1 MLFALS
7 TPTNS
12 FSLIG
17 VEINTFPAF
26 LKPLGG
32 HLGDGEGSGFEIFR
46 GFLLFFLVGF
56 LTDFCFFFVTSLFF
70 FAFGVG
76 LLDALDALV
85 ILVDAKVD
93 DEKIRDSVS
102 AIPTLR

>member
-1 MLFALS
+1 
-7 TPTNS
+7 
-12 FSLIG
+12 
-17 VEINTFPAF
+17 
-26 LKPLGG
+26 
-32 HLGDGEGSGFEIFR
+32 
-46 GFLLFFLVGF
+46 LVDF

-70 FAFGVG
+70 AAFGVG
-76 LLDALDALV
+76 LLDALDALDALV

>member
-1 MLFALS
+1 M
-7 TPTNS
+7 
-12 FSLIG
+12 
-17 VEINTFPAF
+17 EINTFPAF
-26 LKPLGG
+26 LKLLGG

-76 LLDALDALV
+76 LLDALDALDALV

>member
-1 MLFALS
+1 M
-7 TPTNS
+7 
-12 FSLIG
+12 
-17 VEINTFPAF
+17 EINTFPAF

-32 HLGDGEGSGFEIFR
+32 HLGDGEGSGFEILR
-46 GFLLFFLVGF
+46 GFLLFFLVDF

-76 LLDALDALV
+76 LLDALDALDALV

>member
-12 FSLIG
+12 FSLFG
-17 VEINTFPAF
+17 VEINTFPAL

-70 FAFGVG
+70 VAFGVG
-76 LLDALDALV
+76 LLAALDALLTV
-85 ILVDAKVD
+85 VDTTVD
-93 DEKIRDSVS
+93 DEKSKDSVR
-102 AIPTLR
+102 AIPKRR

>member
-1 MLFALS
+1 
-7 TPTNS
+7 
-12 FSLIG
+12 
-17 VEINTFPAF
+17 
-26 LKPLGG
+26 
-32 HLGDGEGSGFEIFR
+32 
-46 GFLLFFLVGF
+46 
-56 LTDFCFFFVTSLFF
+56 
-70 FAFGVG
+70 